1 MLLKPPRQEPSATAA
16 LRDTYLANL
25 GALYRADAAL
35 AGAIDALPFAACPPL
50 EAARDGRLTAR
61 LTGHDG
67 KTLYAHSRYEPAV
80 EAQRT
85 IDALP
90 NVAHPTFFVA
100 GIGLGYHLTALEARF
115 DRPLLIVA
123 EPELPLIKAAL
134 CVCDLRDM
142 IDEQRLILLR
152 SGDKAEL
159 HEKLLPRYADVLLG
173 MQFVTLPYTL
183 RRRPAHFETVRA
195 HLADFAAYARMQ
207 MVTLLKNARTTCRNV
222 AMNAAAY
229 VRWPGID
236 ALEGRARGYPA
247 IVVAA
252 GPSLA
257 AVLDALPTLADRAVI
272 IAVQTVFKLL
282 LSRGVRPHFVTSL
295 DFHEVSGEYFRGV
308 RDVGDCTLV
317 VEPKVTWRVVDAYP
331 GRIRMTQARLS
342 ESLLR
347 NAAAPRAALKGGSTV
362 AHLAFYLAR
371 YIGCDPILLV
381 GQDLCY
387 ADGLYYPPGTPIENI
402 WQPELSRFQ
411 TIEMKQWERIVRG
424 RPILRTVTTADGRSA
439 FSDEQ
444 LVSYAEQFA
453 SDLAGCGVRVFQT
466 APGGIALPGADF
478 LPFSTAVEKY
488 CSRALPPEL
497 FPPAEPADSRT
508 TAQAAFE
515 LEARLTEVQA
525 LHAISREMR
534 AQLERLRD
542 AVEDPPRFNRLLLR
556 IDDLRTRIRQFDRTY
571 GLIVEAAQLGE
582 LRRHSADRRMG
593 VEQRETPAT
602 ARRRLQRD
610 CEFVDAFIEGCEF
623 MEAMLPEAIA
633 HATRPPIAGDGR

>member
-1 MLLKPPRQEPSATAA
+1 MLLKPPRQESPSTAA

-25 GALYRADAAL
+25 AALYRADAAL

-61 LTGHDG
+61 LTGDDG

-80 EAQRT
+80 EAQRA

-90 NVAHPTFFVA
+90 EVAHPTFFVA
-100 GIGLGYHLTALEARF
+100 GIGLGYHLAALETRF

-123 EPELPLIKAAL
+123 EPELPLVKAAL
-134 CVCDLRDM
+134 CVCDLRAA

-183 RRRPAHFETVRA
+183 RRGQAHFETLRA

-207 MVTLLKNARTTCRNV
+207 MVTLLKNARTTCRNI

-229 VRWPGID
+229 ARWPGID
-236 ALEGRARGYPA
+236 PLEGRARGYPA

-257 AVLDALPTLADRAVI
+257 AALDALPALADRAVI
-272 IAVQTVFKLL
+272 VAVQTVFKLL

-295 DFHEVSGEYFRGV
+295 DFHEVSGEFFRDVG
-308 RDVGDCTLV
+308 DVGDCTLV

-331 GRIRMTQARLS
+331 GRVRMTQARFS
-342 ESLLR
+342 ETLLR
-347 NAAAPRAALKGGSTV
+347 SAAGPRAALKGGSTV

-402 WQPELSRFQ
+402 WQPELGRFQ

-424 RPILRTVTTADGRSA
+424 RPILKTVTTADGRFA

-453 SDLAGCGVRVFQT
+453 GDLAGSGARVFQT
-466 APGGIALPGADF
+466 APGGVALPGADF
-478 LPFSTAVEKY
+478 LPLAAAAEQY
-488 CSRALPPEL
+488 CTRALPPNL
-497 FPPAEPADSRT
+497 FPAAEPADARS
-508 TAQAAFE
+508 AARAAAE
-515 LEARLTEVQA
+515 LESRLAEVQA

-542 AVEDPPRFNRLLLR
+542 AVEDPPRFNRLLMR
-556 IDDLRTRIRQFDRTY
+556 IDDLRTRIRQYERTY

-593 VEQRETPAT
+593 AAQRETPAT

-610 CEFVDAFIEGCEF
+610 CEFVDAFIEGCTF

-633 HATRPPIAGDGR
+633 RAARPPFAGDGR